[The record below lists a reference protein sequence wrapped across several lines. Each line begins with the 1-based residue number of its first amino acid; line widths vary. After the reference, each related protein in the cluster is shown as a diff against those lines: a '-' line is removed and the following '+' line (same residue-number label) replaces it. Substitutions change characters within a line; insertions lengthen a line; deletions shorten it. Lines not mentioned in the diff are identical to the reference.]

1 MYSKLIT
8 FNLKHVDNLIF
19 LLISSVIFIQAGNFF
34 EDYKRIM
41 FLKILII
48 FLISF
53 KIDFLKQI
61 RTVIVE
67 DKIISIL
74 FILFIISITISFLTS
89 SFTIDLFLYEWLR
102 VRYLDTVTDIFLFI
116 SLYLYFKDRNINYK
130 NLIKSII
137 IPGIIFSI
145 FLIYTFID
153 NKGLSDTNKE
163 IIFFDGTRM
172 VGMLITFLVVFYL
185 GYMHSNLQKR
195 ENIQN
200 IFILTTFMT
209 LAILLMGR
217 GTIVVILAA
226 YFFMSAALFINKR
239 NFRNEFFVFIFSIF
253 ISILL
258 GQIILNIILSNQ
270 EINFI
275 FRGIDSLTYTK
286 DRLDLWKYGY
296 IIFLE
301 NPYFGK
307 GPGGFAIAAYNDFVS
322 NKSYGDLVINNS
334 FTHNHPHN
342 FIIQFL
348 VEWGIIGT
356 LLIIILL
363 TKMGISSLKYFF
375 KYKKYYLLISGL
387 SIIGLILHGLID
399 GALYHAAFTFY
410 FVLFLGI
417 LCSEISKKTNNR
429 SKIK

>member
-8 FNLKHVDNLIF
+8 FKLKHFDNLIF
-19 LLISSVIFIQAGNFF
+19 LLISSVIFIQAGNFI

-41 FLKILII
+41 FLKIVII
-48 FLISF
+48 FLTSF
-53 KIDFLKQI
+53 KINFLKQI
-61 RTVIVE
+61 RTAIIE

-102 VRYLDTVTDIFLFI
+102 VRYLDTVTDIIFFI
-116 SLYLYFKDRNINYK
+116 FLYLYFKDRNINYK

-172 VGMLITFLVVFYL
+172 VGMLVTFLVVFYL

-200 IFILTTFMT
+200 IFVLTTFMT

-217 GTIVVILAA
+217 GTIAAILAA
-226 YFFMSAALFINKR
+226 YFFMSAALFINKK

-258 GQIILNIILSNQ
+258 SQIILNIISSNQ

-322 NKSYGDLVINNS
+322 NKS
-334 FTHNHPHN
+334 
-342 FIIQFL
+342 Q
-348 VEWGIIGT
+348 
-356 LLIIILL
+356 
-363 TKMGISSLKYFF
+363 
-375 KYKKYYLLISGL
+375 
-387 SIIGLILHGLID
+387 
-399 GALYHAAFTFY
+399 
-410 FVLFLGI
+410 
-417 LCSEISKKTNNR
+417 
-429 SKIK
+429 

>member
-61 RTVIVE
+61 RTTIIE

-102 VRYLDTVTDIFLFI
+102 VRYLDTVTDIILFI
-116 SLYLYFKDRNINYK
+116 FLYLYFKDRNINYK

-200 IFILTTFMT
+200 IFVLTTFMT

-217 GTIVVILAA
+217 GTIVAILAT
-226 YFFMSAALFINKR
+226 YLFMGVILFINKK

-258 GQIILNIILSNQ
+258 SQIILNVILNVQ
-270 EINFI
+270 NIDFI
-275 FRGIDSLTYTK
+275 VSDNEKDSFIRY
-286 DRLDLWKYGY
+286 
-296 IIFLE
+296 
-301 NPYFGK
+301 
-307 GPGGFAIAAYNDFVS
+307 A
-322 NKSYGDLVINNS
+322 INNGKNEFNY
-334 FTHNHPHN
+334 FT
-342 FIIQFL
+342 
-348 VEWGIIGT
+348 
-356 LLIIILL
+356 
-363 TKMGISSLKYFF
+363 
-375 KYKKYYLLISGL
+375 
-387 SIIGLILHGLID
+387 
-399 GALYHAAFTFY
+399 
-410 FVLFLGI
+410 
-417 LCSEISKKTNNR
+417 ISK
-429 SKIK
+429 IFGC